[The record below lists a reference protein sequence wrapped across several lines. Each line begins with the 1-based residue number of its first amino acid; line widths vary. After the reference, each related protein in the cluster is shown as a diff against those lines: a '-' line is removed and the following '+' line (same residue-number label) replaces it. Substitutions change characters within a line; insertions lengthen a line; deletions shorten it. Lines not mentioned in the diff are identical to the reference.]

1 MPRSPLRKRLRTG
14 CDTPAARA
22 TANTDCPV
30 SRMASRIVSASGLVI
45 AQDEATSVIFGMPA
59 EAIKAAAVEHVLGI
73 DDIYAAI
80 EKRVI
85 GICRAT
91 PVGAK

>member
-1 MPRSPLRKRLRTG
+1 MG
-14 CDTPAARA
+14 NDGAAGA
-22 TANTDCPV
+22 KAIQ
-30 SRMASRIVSASGLVI
+30 AASGLVI

-59 EAIKAAAVEHVLGI
+59 EAIKVGAVEQVLGI

-85 GICRAT
+85 GICKAT
-91 PVGAK
+91 PVGVK